1 MRNTIDT
8 ITFHKG
14 DGRPSQSTDL
24 FTETLADYLGF
35 ESPPLHPLSTFLKS
49 KSKASSKIEQLIAK
63 AKRARQA

>member
-8 ITFHKG
+8 INYHKG
-14 DGRPSQSTDL
+14 DGQPTESVEI
-24 FTETLADYLGF
+24 FTETLADFLAF
-35 ESPPLHPLSTFLKS
+35 ENPPLNPLCTFLKS